1 MGGIIIKYRRLSLC
15 VTTRQS
21 FSQLCVFNL
30 TFALLDNLLI
40 ADTVSEIVISLTVGI
55 AYSFFHI
62 LNDGAGYWN
71 RTNDWSLENSNF
83 TIKLIPQIWSGGL
96 LCSDNK
102 RGYLLSCYH
111 TPHLNHNTLLMLLC
125 QQLCVVYFEVKG
137 EIRTHGFTALQA
149 VALDHSA
156 TLTLYPI
163 IDNSLS

>member
-1 MGGIIIKYRRLSLC
+1 MWNPYEVFGTNPRPLPHYLS
-15 VTTRQS
+15 
-21 FSQLCVFNL
+21 SQLCVFNL

-96 LCSDNK
+96 LCSGNK

-111 TPHLNHNTLLMLLC
+111 TPHIKHNTLLMQLC
-125 QQLCVVYFEVKG
+125 QQLSVVYLNC
-137 EIRTHGFTALQA
+137 IL
-149 VALDHSA
+149 L
-156 TLTLYPI
+156 
-163 IDNSLS
+163 